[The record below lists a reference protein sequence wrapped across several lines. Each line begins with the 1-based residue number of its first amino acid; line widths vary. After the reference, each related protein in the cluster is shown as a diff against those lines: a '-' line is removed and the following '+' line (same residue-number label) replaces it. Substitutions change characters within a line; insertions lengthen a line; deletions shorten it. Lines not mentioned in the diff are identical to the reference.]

1 MASLKSAIECRGIH
15 HVARESGFHCMSPVV
30 ASRSFL
36 GMPSASTLTR
46 RPAPGLFRL
55 GFRAWNDVQ
64 LKIIQCGLTTGQ
76 FAGAGNNFLRC
87 HFQSRSQPEQSV
99 HGGISQ
105 TLLNKSHG
113 LPVNTRLLSKQIH
126 GNTTLLPFCFQQTDD
141 LQTDGFWHS
150 IDWHTEANTKNM
162 LDRGCYTCS
171 ISPEHLIS
179 PAEDWRG
186 TE

>member
-1 MASLKSAIECRGIH
+1 MRARIRFPLY
-15 HVARESGFHCMSPVV
+15 VAGRRVKVVPRYALGFHLDPPPGSEAFAFRISRGECDGQQKVV
-30 ASRSFL
+30 
-36 GMPSASTLTR
+36 
-46 RPAPGLFRL
+46 
-55 GFRAWNDVQ
+55 
-64 LKIIQCGLTTGQ
+64 QCRLTTGQ
-76 FAGAGNNFLRC
+76 FAGTSDNFFRL
-87 HFQSRSQPEQSV
+87 HFQGSSQSKQGV

-105 TLLNKSHG
+105 ALLNKSHG

-141 LQTDGFWHS
+141 LQTDGFRHS

-162 LDRGCYTCS
+162 LDGGCYTCS
-171 ISPEHLIS
+171 IPPEYLIS